1 MKWTVLYFDD
11 QIQNIEV
18 YKELLEEEFEVIGC
32 NDALRYD
39 SLLLENN
46 PHAILLDVHMPILD
60 GHELYKKIIAHPRYN
75 DCPVFFISGDISDE
89 NIVRSY
95 KSGGIDFLSR
105 DMRSDELILRLSSRI
120 KLNQKM
126 STRLGLGNLF
136 LDMESLELTI
146 GNEVQSI
153 TMLEMRILGVLLR
166 SFPAILSR
174 SNMIKKIWGEEIV
187 KPGTVNTHLTNLKPK
202 IERWDHQIRIKD
214 DQILI
219 LKKDLF

>member
-18 YKELLEEEFEVIGC
+18 YKELLEDEFELIGC

-39 SLLLENN
+39 SLLLEHN
-46 PHAILLDVHMPILD
+46 PHAIMLDVHMPELD
-60 GHELYKKIIAHPRYN
+60 GHELYKKIISHPRYN
-75 DCPVFFISGDISDE
+75 DCPIFFISGDISDE
-89 NIVRSY
+89 NKVRSY

-105 DMRSDELILRLSSRI
+105 DIRSDELILRLGSRI
-120 KLNQKM
+120 RLNQQ
-126 STRLGLGNLF
+126 TTPRLGLGNLL
-136 LDMESLELTI
+136 LDMESLELII
-146 GNEVQSI
+146 GHEIQNT

-166 SFPAILSR
+166 TFPAILTR
-174 SNMIKKIWGEEIV
+174 TAMIKKIWGEESV

-202 IERWDHQIRIKD
+202 IEKWDHQIKIKD

-219 LKKDLF
+219 LKKD